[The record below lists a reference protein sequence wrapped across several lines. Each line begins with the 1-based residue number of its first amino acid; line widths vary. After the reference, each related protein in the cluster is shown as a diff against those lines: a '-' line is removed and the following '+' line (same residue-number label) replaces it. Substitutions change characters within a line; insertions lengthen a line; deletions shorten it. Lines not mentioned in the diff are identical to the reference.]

1 MRVGYLR
8 WAVGWISLTIGLALV
23 ARWVGPGAADRVDE
37 PPDMVRIAGGVGS
50 MGSESGTKDE
60 WPVHDVTLAAFEI
73 DRLPITNAQFA
84 TFLNAVGSHEG
95 PDGSLYSLDDPSGRI
110 WQASAYTPAP
120 GTERHPVVSE
130 TWRGAVAY
138 CAWRGARLPTEAEWE
153 RAARGPQGRTYPWGD
168 EQPDIS
174 RARFAFRLYD
184 LMPVG
189 SYPAGATPEG
199 VLDMAGNVWQWTSTL
214 YRPYPYQA
222 DDGREDPLAAGA
234 RVTRGGS
241 YSASSDMLR
250 TSYRSVGLVR
260 GPVGGRGPT
269 GFRCARDA

>member
-1 MRVGYLR
+1 M
-8 WAVGWISLTIGLALV
+8 
-23 ARWVGPGAADRVDE
+23 
-37 PPDMVRIAGGVGS
+37 
-50 MGSESGTKDE
+50 
-60 WPVHDVTLAAFEI
+60 
-73 DRLPITNAQFA
+73 
-84 TFLNAVGSHEG
+84 
-95 PDGSLYSLDDPSGRI
+95 
-110 WQASAYTPAP
+110 
-120 GTERHPVVSE
+120 VSE

-168 EQPDIS
+168 ERPDIS

-199 VLDMAGNVWQWTSTL
+199 VLDMAGNVWQWTSTV

-222 DDGREDPLAAGA
+222 DDGREDPLATGA

-250 TSYRSVGLVR
+250 ASYRSVGMVQ
-260 GPVGGRGPT
+260 GPLGGRSPT